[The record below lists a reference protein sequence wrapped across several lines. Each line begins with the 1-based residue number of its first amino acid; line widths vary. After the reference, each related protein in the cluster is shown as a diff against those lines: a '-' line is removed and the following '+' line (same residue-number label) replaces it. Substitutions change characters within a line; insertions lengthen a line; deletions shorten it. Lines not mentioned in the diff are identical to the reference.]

1 MQRNKKIFI
10 MLGVLVVFSV
20 ITFCVSKYET
30 HKENIKNSDEIVLKI
45 DTEKVTA
52 LSWEKGSKKFS
63 LHKNENW
70 IYDEDEEFPVNDE
83 KIEDMLS
90 MFKEFGA
97 SFIIEDVE
105 DLGQYGLDKPAG
117 AIHITTDDKEYKIEL
132 GDYSKMDSQRYVSI
146 GDGNVYLASEDPMNE
161 FDVVLSNLIKHDEI
175 PKYTEINDFSFSGK
189 ENYSVVR
196 ETEDNNKSYCK
207 DDIYYLKD
215 TDEVKSL
222 DTDKVESYFRT
233 LKNLYLTDYATYKAN
248 DADLENYGLLSPT
261 LSVSVDYGYE
271 DENDEEKTGK
281 FSFSVGIG
289 SEGKEAENKAAQ
301 TDDEDEKEEL
311 LSDITAYLR
320 IGDSKIIYKIKY
332 DDYTEILK
340 VSYNDL
346 RHSQILPVD
355 FDDIYK
361 IEFTVEEKSYTIA
374 SEEKDDEKIW
384 KYNDKEIGISDMR
397 SALSGLRADSFT
409 TEKATQKEEIRFT
422 CYLDNENYP
431 KAEIVLYRYDGKTCI
446 ATLNGEAIAFVL
458 REDVV
463 DMIEAVNA
471 FALEQ

>member
-1 MQRNKKIFI
+1 MQRNKRIFI
-10 MLGVLVVFSV
+10 MFGVLIAFSV

-63 LHKNENW
+63 FHKNENW

-83 KIEDMLS
+83 KIDDMLS

-97 SFIIEDVE
+97 SFIIENVE
-105 DLGQYGLDKPAG
+105 DLGQYGLDKSDCT
-117 AIHITTDDKEYKIEL
+117 IHITTDDKEYKIEL

-146 GDGNVYLASEDPMNE
+146 GDGNVYLASEDPMNK
-161 FDVVLSNLIKHDEI
+161 FDTVLSNLIKHDEI
-175 PKYTEINDFSFSGK
+175 PKYSEINDFSFSGN

-196 ETEDNNKSYCK
+196 EAEDNNKSYCK
-207 DDIYYLKD
+207 DDIYYVKD
-215 TDEVKSL
+215 TDKIKPL
-222 DTDKVESYFRT
+222 DTDKVDNYFLT
-233 LKNLYLTDYATYKAN
+233 LKNLYLADYATYKAS
-248 DADLENYGLLSPT
+248 DADLENYGLISPA
-261 LSVSVDYGYE
+261 LSVSVNYGYE
-271 DENDEEKTGK
+271 DENDEEKTGD
-281 FSFSVGIG
+281 FSFSVGIS
-289 SEGKEAENKAAQ
+289 SEGKEAENKAAE
-301 TDDEDEKEEL
+301 TVDEDKKEEL

-320 IGDSKIIYKIKY
+320 IGNSKIIYKIKY

-340 VSYNDL
+340 ASYNDL
-346 RHSQILPVD
+346 RHSRILPVD

-361 IEFTVEEKSYTIA
+361 MEFTVEEKSYTIA
-374 SEEKDDEKIW
+374 SEEKDNEKIW
-384 KYNDKEIGISDMR
+384 KYNDKEIGVSDIR

-409 TEKATQKEEIRFT
+409 TEKAVQKEEIRFT

-431 KAEIVLYRYDGKTCI
+431 KSEIVLYRYDGKTCI
-446 ATLNGEAIAFVL
+446 ATLDGETVAFVL

-463 DMIEAVNA
+463 DLIETVNA
-471 FALEQ
+471 FALER